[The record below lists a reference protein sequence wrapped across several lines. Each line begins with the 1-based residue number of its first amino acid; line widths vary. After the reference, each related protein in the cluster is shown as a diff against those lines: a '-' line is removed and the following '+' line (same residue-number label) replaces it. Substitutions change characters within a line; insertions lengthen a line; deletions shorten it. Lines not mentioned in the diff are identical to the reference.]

1 MKIQI
6 DYIIEAIKTLRP
18 NAEFSFNEED
28 YSSIKYDKLDGKPP
42 TQVEIDAM
50 ITEIK
55 NKEAEK
61 LANKATD
68 KAALLAKLGIT
79 ADEAKLLLS

>member
-28 YSSIKYDKLDGKPP
+28 YSSIKYDKLDGQPP
-42 TQVEIDAM
+42 TDAEIDAM

-61 LANKATD
+61 LADKATN

-79 ADEAKLLLS
+79 ADEARLLLS

>member
-6 DYIIEAIKTLRP
+6 DYIIEAVKTLRP

-42 TQVEIDAM
+42 TDAEIDAM

-68 KAALLAKLGIT
+68 KATLLAKLGIT

>member
-18 NAEFSFNEED
+18 NCEFSFNEED
-28 YSSIKYDKLDGKPP
+28 YSSIKYDKLDGTPP
-42 TQVEIDAM
+42 SDEEIDAM
-50 ITEIK
+50 IIKIK
-55 NKEAEK
+55 NKDAEK
-61 LANKATD
+61 LADKATD
-68 KAALLAKLGIT
+68 KAALLARMGLT

>member
-18 NAEFSFNEED
+18 NCEFSFNEED
-28 YSSIKYDKLDGKPP
+28 YSSIKYDKLDGTPP
-42 TQVEIDAM
+42 SDEEIDAM

-55 NKEAEK
+55 NKDAEK
-61 LANKATD
+61 LADKATD